1 MSREELRNIRMV
13 EAFNVAQAKREQR
26 QLQKSAR
33 LSAES
38 SSPVPDCCSE
48 APCSLGLQ
56 AAAEQ
61 ALHFSSAATLPLHAA
76 VPVAAL
82 SSSGFCRHGKRRNI
96 CKDCGGGSIC
106 QHGRARSKCKDCGG
120 GSLCHPG
127 SRLCAQAKS
136 GRRLVVGCLTSRRFG
151 PRCATSC
158 SGDTCR
164 CFLRTTTLL
173 SLCCCHGT
181 SFACCPCPPA
191 KSGFLSRCLT
201 CRPASRPLG
210 SRRAN
215 SGLCGDLA
223 RCRRRFIEQRHLPA
237 WQGEVPVQG
246 LRGQRHLPAW
256 QREEL
261 LQGLWGR
268 QHLPA
273 WQGEEQMQGLR
284 GQRHLPAW

>member
-1 MSREELRNIRMV
+1 MLKRN
-13 EAFNVAQAKREQR
+13 A
-26 QLQKSAR
+26 
-33 LSAES
+33 
-38 SSPVPDCCSE
+38 
-48 APCSLGLQ
+48 
-56 AAAEQ
+56 
-61 ALHFSSAATLPLHAA
+61 SSANYKNPRVS
-76 VPVAAL
+76 VPRALVLCQTAAL
-82 SSSGFCRHGKRRNI
+82 RHLVRSACKPLPSKPYNFLCCNFAPSCR
-96 CKDCGGGSIC
+96 
-106 QHGRARSKCKDCGG
+106 
-120 GSLCHPG
+120 LCHPG

-164 CFLRTTTLL
+164 CFLPTTTLL
-173 SLCCCHGT
+173 SLCCCRGT

-191 KSGFLSRCLT
+191 KSGFLSRCLS

-237 WQGEVPVQG
+237 WQGEVPMQG
-246 LRGQRHLPAW
+246 LR
-256 QREEL
+256 
-261 LQGLWGR
+261 GR

-273 WQGEEQMQGLR
+273 WQGEERLQGLR
-284 GQRHLPAW
+284 GRQHLPAW